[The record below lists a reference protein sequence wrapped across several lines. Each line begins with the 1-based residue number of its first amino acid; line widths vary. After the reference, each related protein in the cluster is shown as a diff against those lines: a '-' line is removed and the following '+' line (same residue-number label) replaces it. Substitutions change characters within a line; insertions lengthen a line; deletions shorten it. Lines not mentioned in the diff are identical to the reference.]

1 MSWRSIVVAVLDR
14 LLRDDENQ
22 RKLLMT
28 IQDDYINLKAKVSA
42 NSSALQSA
50 EQVMDQLKAS
60 VDALNAQI
68 ASGQPVTSE
77 QLQALSDQ
85 LTNDDNGLA
94 ASIVKNTPVEPPS
107 DTPAPAP
114 APAPTASTDPGA
126 PAAAE

>member
-1 MSWRSIVVAVLDR
+1 MLDR